1 MFNSEE
7 QYFDTFSLEIHM
19 VSTTYFDPIFMDA
32 FGFLIDDS
40 NDRYFDSMTTDDT
53 IPFSNELDFS
63 SLYTSRNRIYD
74 IEDSKYDASCDNLL
88 PTPHAYNSSL
98 TETVNLY
105 STDLYTAVLIIFGS
119 GTSLVISVYLS
130 NFTGSITRFTET
142 KQLGG
147 MIGGAIIEGQGI
159 VK

>member
-1 MFNSEE
+1 MAYKKIVWIYSKCLYEECSALWYGFILKLSSILERDYVPIMFNSEE

-53 IPFSNELDFS
+53 IPFSDELDFS

-74 IEDSKYDASCDNLL
+74 IEDSKYDASCNNLL
-88 PTPHAYNSSL
+88 PTPHAYNFSL

-105 STDLYTAVLIIFGS
+105 SMDLYTAVLIIFG
-119 GTSLVISVYLS
+119 
-130 NFTGSITRFTET
+130 
-142 KQLGG
+142 
-147 MIGGAIIEGQGI
+147 
-159 VK
+159 